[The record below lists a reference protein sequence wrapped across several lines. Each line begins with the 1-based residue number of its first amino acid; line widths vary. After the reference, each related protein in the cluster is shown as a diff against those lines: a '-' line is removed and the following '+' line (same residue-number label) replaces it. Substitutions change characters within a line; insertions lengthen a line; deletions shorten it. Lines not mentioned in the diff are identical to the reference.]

1 MELRDYLR
9 ILQKNWILIVACTL
23 LGIAAASAVSIASTP
38 KYVSTT
44 DLYVSVRSGSD
55 SASSE
60 LVQGTSFARQAVT
73 SYVSIV
79 NSASVL
85 DPVIDEL
92 GLDMTSRQLGGM
104 ISASSPLNTVLI
116 QITVTNADPEL
127 AAEIANSV
135 GANLADVVV
144 NVLEKPEGD
153 GESLVR
159 IETVQPAVAS
169 VNPSSPN
176 VPLNLALGLLVGL
189 AVGVGAAVLRTVLDT
204 RIHSAHDIAIVT
216 DKPMLGGISFDPEA
230 AKRPLVVHVD
240 PQNPRA
246 ESFRKLRTNLQFLDV
261 DSRPRSFVITS
272 SVPGEGKSTTAAN
285 LAISLAETG
294 ARVALVDGDLR
305 LPRIAEYM
313 GIEGAVGLT
322 DVLIGRADLADVL
335 QKWGRTNLYVL
346 PSGRVPPN
354 PSELLGSRNME
365 RLLTTLTSEV
375 DYVIVDAPPVLL
387 VTDAAVIS
395 KFTGGS
401 ILVAAAG
408 RTTKG
413 ELTSAVTALNNIGN
427 SLMGVVVTMLPT
439 KGPDAYGYGTYAY
452 GDARS
457 FDDVETPKRERSK
470 GK

>member
-23 LGIAAASAVSIASTP
+23 LGIAAASAVSIAATP

-85 DPVIDEL
+85 DPVIEEL
-92 GLDMTSRQLGGM
+92 DLGMTSRQLSSQV
-104 ISASSPLNTVLI
+104 SAMSPVNTVLI
-116 QITVTNADPEL
+116 QITVTNPDPAL
-127 AAEIANSV
+127 AAEIANSI

-169 VNPSSPN
+169 SSPSSPN
-176 VPLNLALGLLVGL
+176 VPLNLALGFLVGL
-189 AVGVGAAVLRTVLDT
+189 ALGVLAAILRTVLDT

-216 DKPMLGGISFDPEA
+216 DKPLLGGISYDPDA
-230 AKRPLVVHVD
+230 PKRPLVVHVD

-322 DVLIGRADLADVL
+322 DVLIGRAELADVL
-335 QKWGRTNLYVL
+335 QKWGRTHLYVL

-365 RLLTTLTSEV
+365 RLLATLTSEV

-395 KFTGGS
+395 KFTGGA

-413 ELTSAVTALNNIGN
+413 ELTSAISALDNIGS

-439 KGPDAYGYGTYAY
+439 KGPDAYGYGTYSY
-452 GDARS
+452 GDARPFEES
-457 FDDVETPKRERSK
+457 ETPNRRRRE
-470 GK
+470 

>member
-9 ILQKNWILIVACTL
+9 ILQKNWILIVACML
-23 LGIAAASAVSIASTP
+23 LGVAAASAYSIAATP

-85 DPVIDEL
+85 DPVIEEL
-92 GLDMTSRQLGGM
+92 HLDMTSRQLASM
-104 ISASSPLNTVLI
+104 VSATSPLNTVLI
-116 QITVTNADPEL
+116 QITVTNADP
-127 AAEIANSV
+127 AAAADIANAI
-135 GANLADVVV
+135 GTNLADVVV

-159 IETVQPAVAS
+159 IETVQPAVAPS
-169 VNPSSPN
+169 SPSSPN
-176 VPLNLALGLLVGL
+176 VQLNLGLGLLVGL
-189 AVGVGAAVLRTVLDT
+189 AAGLGAAVLRSVLDT
-204 RIHSAHDIAIVT
+204 RIHSAHDITVVT
-216 DKPMLGGISFDPEA
+216 DKPMLGGISFDPDA

-261 DSRPRSFVITS
+261 DSRARSFVITS

-305 LPRIAEYM
+305 LPRIAAYM

-322 DVLIGRADLADVL
+322 DVLIGRAELSDVL
-335 QKWGRTNLYVL
+335 QRWGRTQLYVL

-365 RLLTTLTSEV
+365 KLLATLTSEV
-375 DYVIVDAPPVLL
+375 EYVIVDAPPVLL

-413 ELTSAVTALNNIGN
+413 ELTSAVAALENIGG
-427 SLMGVVVTMLPT
+427 SLMGVVITMLPT

-452 GDARS
+452 GDARGFES
-457 FDDVETPKRERSK
+457 AGPSTKRSK
-470 GK
+470 RRK